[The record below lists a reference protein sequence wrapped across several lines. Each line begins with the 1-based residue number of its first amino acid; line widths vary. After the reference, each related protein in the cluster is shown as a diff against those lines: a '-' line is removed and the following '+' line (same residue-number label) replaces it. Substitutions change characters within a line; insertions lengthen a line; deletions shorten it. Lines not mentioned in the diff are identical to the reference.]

1 MDDLTESSDLFES
14 SDSARSQA
22 PLRHAREYCFE
33 KPLHLQWGGVLEGVR
48 VVYETWGELNSERD
62 NAILVC
68 HALSGDSHVTRHEP
82 DDDPGWWEIMV
93 GPGCPV
99 DTDRYFAICAN
110 VVGGCRGSTGPDS
123 IDPATGR
130 RFGADFPTVTV
141 GDMVEAQRRLVDHLG
156 IQVLYA
162 VIGGSLGGHQAL
174 AWGATYPERV
184 HSVIPM
190 ATSARLTSQAIA
202 FDVVGRNAI
211 RSDPDYAEGQYYGE
225 GQEQGEN
232 QDQGNGPDRGEG
244 RGGARRPSVGLALAR
259 MLGHIT
265 YLSQESMAARF
276 KPGVLP
282 AQEMASE
289 FERKFSVGSYL
300 AHQGER
306 FVERFDANSYSSLSM
321 AMDLFD
327 LGEDPEALAAALAT
341 AGSRWLVVSFSSD
354 WLFPP
359 FQSRE
364 IVEALLVHH
373 DRVTYCEVE
382 TDCGHDAFL
391 LENNF
396 EIYGELVRG
405 FLAPNLQG
413 EAESEPQSESASEKR
428 QRTTRLVRERRI
440 DDDHLLSL
448 VPSEASVLDL
458 GCGNG
463 ELLHRLRK
471 RGNERIMGVERSARA
486 IVTCTRRGIPV
497 IHANLDEGLEGF
509 RDGEFDCVV
518 LSQTLQAMGD
528 VDRVV
533 SEMLRVGRRGIVS
546 FPNAAF
552 HANRRR
558 LSHEGR
564 VPESSILDEHQ
575 WFDAPPVRLF
585 SILDFETFCQ
595 SRDVRILRRIFLD
608 TATRAR
614 IDENEANLMADL
626 AIFVLSGEPELSVP
640 KAL

>member
-1 MDDLTESSDLFES
+1 M
-14 SDSARSQA
+14 
-22 PLRHAREYCFE
+22 
-33 KPLHLQWGGVLEGVR
+33 
-48 VVYETWGELNSERD
+48 
-62 NAILVC
+62 
-68 HALSGDSHVTRHEP
+68 
-82 DDDPGWWEIMV
+82 
-93 GPGCPV
+93 
-99 DTDRYFAICAN
+99 
-110 VVGGCRGSTGPDS
+110 
-123 IDPATGR
+123 
-130 RFGADFPTVTV
+130 
-141 GDMVEAQRRLVDHLG
+141 
-156 IQVLYA
+156 
-162 VIGGSLGGHQAL
+162 
-174 AWGATYPERV
+174 YPERV
-184 HSVIPM
+184 HSLVPM

-211 RSDPDYAEGQYYGE
+211 RSDPDYAGGQYY
-225 GQEQGEN
+225 
-232 QDQGNGPDRGEG
+232 DRP
-244 RGGARRPSVGLALAR
+244 RRPSVGLALAR

-265 YLSQESMAARF
+265 YLSQESMTARF
-276 KPGVLP
+276 KPGLLP

-306 FVERFDANSYSSLSM
+306 FVERFDANSYSTLSM

-327 LGEDPEALAAALAT
+327 LGDDASALAEALAT
-341 AGSRWLVVSFSSD
+341 SGSRWLVVSFSSD

-391 LENNF
+391 LEDDF
-396 EIYGELVRG
+396 EVYGELVRG
-405 FLAPNLQG
+405 FLAPEPNAEARSQPEP
-413 EAESEPQSESASEKR
+413 EAESEAEKK

-440 DDDHLLSL
+440 DYDHLLSL

-463 ELLHRLRK
+463 ELLHRLRA
-471 RGNERIMGVERSARA
+471 RGNERIMGVERSERA
-486 IVTCTRRGIPV
+486 IVECTRRGIPV
-497 IHANLDEGLEGF
+497 IHADLDEGLGGF

-558 LSHEGR
+558 LAEEGR

-575 WFDAPPVRLF
+575 WYDAPPIRLF
-585 SILDFETFCQ
+585 SILDFETFCE
-595 SRDVRILRRIFLD
+595 SHEVRILRRVFLD

-614 IDENEANLMADL
+614 VDEGEANLMADL
-626 AIFVLSGEPELSVP
+626 AIFVLSGEAGGPTP
-640 KAL
+640 QALR